1 MSDPATPPV
10 DLQTLQRYLR
20 DTEVQIQN
28 LEGEK
33 ADLLKRIEAIMLYND
48 GDTKTVEERFELWL
62 KYGMKKDYGWIQH
75 IESKSGLNLLE
86 YDVFIYWSKHQTIPI
101 NRVSDKLYEIL
112 EEIEN
117 PTDSV
122 YGISAKVKTHE
133 VTMDTVHEW
142 MEELMRLNFGSCIM
156 DW

>member
-1 MSDPATPPV
+1 MSDPATEPV
-10 DLQTLQRYLR
+10 DVETLQRSLR
-20 DTEVQIQN
+20 DTEAQIQN

-62 KYGMKKDYGWIQH
+62 KYGVKKGDCWITN

-86 YDVFIYWSKHQTIPI
+86 YDVFIYWSRHQTITI
-101 NRVSDKLYEIL
+101 DRVADKLYEIL
-112 EEIEN
+112 EEVKN
-117 PTDSV
+117 PTESV

-142 MEELMRLNFGSCIM
+142 MEELMRLNFGSCVM